1 MLSQPSVCRNSRAA
15 DMKPAAFDYVRPDNL
30 EEAISLLARGGGDAK
45 ILAGGQSLVPLLN
58 FRMLRPTMLID
69 INRVSELAYLR
80 EEGAG
85 LRIGALTR
93 HHTLEMSPLV
103 KARFPVLAE
112 AMTHVAHLAVRN
124 RGTIGGSLSHADP
137 AAELPMMAMLLDA
150 EIHTRS
156 VRDTRVRTAD
166 EFFLGPLTSAL
177 EEDEIVT
184 EIVLPG
190 LLVGTGWAFEEFAQR
205 SGDFAIAAVG
215 ASLSLANGKIAEARL
230 ALTGVDE
237 TPVRLRDIEAGLA
250 GERLSEDQ
258 IANVA
263 EQARAAVRPNTD
275 LKASADYRR
284 HLVAALTKRALATAW
299 RRAGGPVQ

>member
-1 MLSQPSVCRNSRAA
+1 V
-15 DMKPAAFDYVRPDNL
+15 KPAAFDYVRPDSL
-30 EEAISLLARGGGDAK
+30 EEAVSLVARSGGDAK

-58 FRMLRPTMLID
+58 FRMLRPAMLID
-69 INRVSELAYLR
+69 INRVSELDYLR
-80 EEGAG
+80 EEGTG

-93 HHTLEMSPLV
+93 HHTLETSPLV
-103 KARFPVLAE
+103 KARFPMLAE

-137 AAELPMMAMLLDA
+137 AAELPMLVMLLDA

-156 VRDTRVRTAD
+156 MTETRVRAAD

-177 EEDEIVT
+177 DEDEIVT
-184 EIVLPG
+184 DVVVPG
-190 LLVGTGWAFEEFAQR
+190 LPPGTGCAFQEFSQR

-215 ASLSLANGKIAEARL
+215 ATVSLADGTIAEARL

-237 TPVRLRDIEAGLA
+237 TPVRLRDLEAQLV
-250 GERLSEDQ
+250 GERLSADL
-258 IANVA
+258 VA
-263 EQARAAVRPNTD
+263 AVAQQARAAVHPNSD

-284 HLVAALTKRALATAW
+284 HLVAALTNRALATAW
-299 RRAGGPVQ
+299 RRAGGAVQ

>member
-1 MLSQPSVCRNSRAA
+1 V
-15 DMKPAAFDYVRPDNL
+15 KPAAFDYVRPDNL
-30 EEAISLLARGGGDAK
+30 EEAASLLARGGGEAK

-58 FRMLRPTMLID
+58 FRMLRPAILID

-80 EEGAG
+80 EEGTG

-93 HHTLEMSPLV
+93 HHTLETSPSV

-156 VRDTRVRTAD
+156 ATETRVRAAD

-190 LLVGTGWAFEEFAQR
+190 LPPGTGWAFEEFAQR

-215 ASLSLANGKIAEARL
+215 TTLSLAYGKIAEARL

-237 TPVRLRDIEAGLA
+237 TPVRLRDIEVGLV
-250 GERLSEDQ
+250 GERLSDDL
-258 IANVA
+258 IADVA
-263 EQARAAVRPNTD
+263 RQARAAVHPNSD
-275 LKASADYRR
+275 LKASADYRH

-299 RRAGGPVQ
+299 RRAGGDAQ